1 VSARRKTI
9 DPARRGEHAGEAST
23 LHPVFPLAKRART
36 PHYATKIARG
46 RAVEKKAEAPR
57 DYEELIRV
65 IHDRH
70 GEMSK
75 SYQKIALYLTQNPND
90 VAVRSV
96 NAIGES
102 CGVHPSS
109 FVRFAQA
116 LGYEGFK
123 ELQALFQKRLSTAAP
138 GFEARVKALE
148 TELGER
154 TDRSAF
160 GFMHDLIVRDIA
172 SLKEMLTGIEPGD
185 LLKAV
190 ALLEKADVVYLIGQL
205 RSAPVVELL
214 RYILTMLGKRC
225 VLLDP
230 GGGLA
235 THMARAMRKKDVLFA
250 VSFRFYANE
259 VVNVVEEAAERGVP
273 IIAISDSTLSP
284 FARRARVLFAVPEHE
299 YTFSRSLAAP
309 MCLAQALTV
318 ALAARLQNDVE
329 TPRIPTVTGQ

>member
-1 VSARRKTI
+1 M
-9 DPARRGEHAGEAST
+9 D
-23 LHPVFPLAKRART
+23 
-36 PHYATKIARG
+36 
-46 RAVEKKAEAPR
+46 EKVEAPK
-57 DYEELIRV
+57 DYEDLIRV
-65 IHDRH
+65 IHDRYD
-70 GEMSK
+70 GMSK
-75 SYQKIALYLTQNPND
+75 SYQTIALYLTQNPND

-96 NAIGES
+96 NSIGES
-102 CGVHPSS
+102 SGVHASS

-123 ELQALFQKRLSTAAP
+123 DLQSLFQKRLSTAAP

-148 TELGER
+148 KELGGR
-154 TDRSAF
+154 TDRSEM
-160 GFMHDLIVRDIA
+160 GLMHDLVVRDIA
-172 SLKEMLTGIEPGD
+172 SLREMLTDIQPED
-185 LLKAV
+185 LAEAV
-190 ALLEKADVVYLIGQL
+190 SLLEKADVIYLMGQL

-235 THMARAMRKKDVLFA
+235 THMARAMRKTDLLFA

-259 VVNVVEEAAERGVP
+259 VVNVVEEAAGRGIP
-273 IIAISDSTLSP
+273 IVAISDSTLSP
-284 FARRARVLFAVPEHE
+284 LAKSARVLFAVPEHE

-318 ALAARLQNDVE
+318 ALAARLQNNAVN
-329 TPRIPTVTGQ
+329 PRIPTVTER

>member
-1 VSARRKTI
+1 MCIVN
-9 DPARRGEHAGEAST
+9 
-23 LHPVFPLAKRART
+23 
-36 PHYATKIARG
+36 
-46 RAVEKKAEAPR
+46 EKVEAPK
-57 DYEELIRV
+57 DYEDLIRV
-65 IHDRH
+65 IHDRYD
-70 GEMSK
+70 GMSK

-96 NAIGES
+96 NSIGES
-102 CGVHPSS
+102 SGVHASS

-123 ELQALFQKRLSTAAP
+123 DLQSLFQKRLSTAAP

-148 TELGER
+148 RELGER
-154 TDRSAF
+154 TDRSEM
-160 GFMHDLIVRDIA
+160 GFMHDLVVRDIA
-172 SLKEMLTGIEPGD
+172 SLKEMLTDIQPED
-185 LLKAV
+185 LAEAV
-190 ALLEKADVVYLIGQL
+190 SLLEKADVVYLLGQL

-235 THMARAMRKKDVLFA
+235 THMAHAMRKTDLLFA

-259 VVNVVEEAAERGVP
+259 VVNVVEEAARRGIP
-273 IIAISDSTLSP
+273 IVAISDSTLSP
-284 FARRARVLFAVPEHE
+284 LAKSARVLFAVPEHE

-318 ALAARLQNDVE
+318 ALAARLQNNAVN
-329 TPRIPTVTGQ
+329 PRIPTVTER